1 MKSTWI
7 GITLIALFLAVVCG
21 LAIGCAV
28 PSSTSTPSST
38 PSPPESSPPTAEAP
52 PTPPPAEQPAP
63 IPQSGAIV
71 GKWQHGLPEE
81 CPPSMDPRLWDKF
94 KEASK
99 SQTYTLEFL
108 KDGQVLYSSKTS
120 IDAGTYRFIG
130 DDHVEITWDVLGE
143 AFWTMF
149 GGTVYKI
156 QISRDK
162 MTLDKGEKS
171 ITLKR
176 VR

>member
-1 MKSTWI
+1 LVNRLI
-7 GITLIALFLAVVCG
+7 AITLIALFLPVVCG
-21 LAIGCAV
+21 SAASCTALPTSPERAIL
-28 PSSTSTPSST
+28 
-38 PSPPESSPPTAEAP
+38 
-52 PTPPPAEQPAP
+52 
-63 IPQSGAIV
+63 
-71 GKWQHGLPEE
+71 GKWQTPELGE
-81 CPPSMDPRLWDKF
+81 RPQGGSLDPRLWDKF

-108 KDGQVLYSSKTS
+108 KDGEVLYSSKTS

-149 GGTVYKI
+149 GGRVYKV
-156 QISRDK
+156 QISGDK
-162 MTLDKGEKS
+162 MTLEKEGKS
-171 ITLKR
+171 VTFRR